1 MKEGRTGCIPIDC
14 NYFLSKFNDGNTGCC
29 GPLETRTSIPGQFLT
44 FAVSTLKELKS
55 ENIKVH

>member
-1 MKEGRTGCIPIDC
+1 MMGTQGVVAPKPPCAA
-14 NYFLSKFNDGNTGCC
+14 
-29 GPLETRTSIPGQFLT
+29 LETRTSIPGQFLT